1 MIIGKEEKDAIV
13 AFRLQRAHETINEAR
28 GIIKMKY
35 WHAAANRLYYAC
47 FYAVLAL
54 LIKYG
59 HSSRTHSGVL
69 GLFGL
74 HFVTPGIMSKEENRL
89 FRKLYDIRQS
99 GDYED
104 MTSIEE
110 SDVVPL
116 LEPAEQ
122 FIKTIE
128 QLILKNIDND
138 IDTTC

>member
-1 MIIGKEEKDAIV
+1 MKISQEEQDAII
-13 AFRLQRAHETINEAR
+13 AFRLQRAHETMNEAT
-28 GIIKMKY
+28 GIIKMQY

-54 LIKYG
+54 LIKHGY
-59 HSSRTHSGVL
+59 SPRTHSGTL

-74 HFVTPGIMSKEENRL
+74 HFVTPGIISKEENRL

-104 MTSIEE
+104 MSSIEE
-110 SDVVPL
+110 SDIVPL
-116 LEPAEQ
+116 LKPAEN

-128 QLILKNIDND
+128 LLIV
-138 IDTTC
+138 